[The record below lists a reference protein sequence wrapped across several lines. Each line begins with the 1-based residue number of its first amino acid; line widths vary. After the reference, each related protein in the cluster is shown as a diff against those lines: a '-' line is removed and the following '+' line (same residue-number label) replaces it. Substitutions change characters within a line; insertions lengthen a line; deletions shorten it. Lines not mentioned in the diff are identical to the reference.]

1 MRGVGWE
8 PVGRKEAGGGLAT
21 HTPSSAGSWGH
32 RRPLGA
38 ITAGQ
43 CCHHLRLCPSRLG
56 APHSCGAAWCL
67 CRTYRNRGGGA
78 GQRLAGLPAVPGERL
93 ASSPCA
99 WLCVMGRGCDPVGD
113 PTSCPQ
119 CSWGQLQ
126 PHSHPAGLDPH
137 WTSPR
142 THLGVRV
149 LGATTQLGAGPLWV
163 TGPVPA
169 RGRRGRS
176 NGPLFPAGTQRA
188 PVGRAGA
195 GSRGWRGLA
204 VWGGCDTC
212 PESRSVPWGRPGVGA
227 ETAELG
233 TSRHGKPRAGG
244 AHPLGSR

>member
-1 MRGVGWE
+1 MGWE
-8 PVGRKEAGGGLAT
+8 PVGRKEAGGGLAAD
-21 HTPSSAGSWGH
+21 TPSSAGSWGH
-32 RRPLGA
+32 RRSLGA

-43 CCHHLRLCPSRLG
+43 CCHHLGLCPSRLG
-56 APHSCGAAWCL
+56 APHSRGAAWCL
-67 CRTYRNRGGGA
+67 CRTYRNKGWWGWAEA
-78 GQRLAGLPAVPGERL
+78 GRAPMQCLGRVWHHHPVPG
-93 ASSPCA
+93 
-99 WLCVMGRGCDPVGD
+99 CVSWEGAVTQWETL
-113 PTSCPQ
+113 TSCPQ

-142 THLGVRV
+142 THFGVRV

-195 GSRGWRGLA
+195 GSRGWGGWQRGGA
-204 VWGGCDTC
+204 VT
-212 PESRSVPWGRPGVGA
+212 PA
-227 ETAELG
+227 L
-233 TSRHGKPRAGG
+233 RAGVPCG
-244 AHPLGSR
+244 AGLGWVPRLQSW